1 MGFLKRGPSVR
12 GLTREEKAAWRRE
25 KEKEYPGYLEENE
38 KLQAIVRILTAVR
51 ILYGGFYLGMQALY
65 GLPLARGLLMLLSP
79 LFFYFWYTFMLRS
92 GRLFAAAML
101 LIRGMGIV
109 YGGVAILNMSW
120 LLPWPLL
127 FTMTA
132 AVVMEFTEAV
142 FCIYVLFVARAAMAV
157 RLNRAIETALI
168 AGDRPQ

>member
-1 MGFLKRGPSVR
+1 
-12 GLTREEKAAWRRE
+12 
-25 KEKEYPGYLEENE
+25 
-38 KLQAIVRILTAVR
+38 
-51 ILYGGFYLGMQALY
+51 
-65 GLPLARGLLMLLSP
+65 
-79 LFFYFWYTFMLRS
+79 
-92 GRLFAAAML
+92 ML

-132 AVVMEFTEAV
+132 AVVMEFTAAV
-142 FCIYVLFVARAAMAV
+142 FCIYVLFDARAAMAV
-157 RLNRAIETALI
+157 RLNRVIETAMI